1 MLSANDIKYF
11 SSLKQKKYREKEG
24 KFLIEG
30 FNLIEECLNSS
41 YKIECVIISE
51 ELLKSEQKSI
61 PEGISNKN
69 ILIHFVKMFQFKKLS
84 ETENPQGI
92 AAIVLKEPRKSPDI
106 ESSKLIVAL
115 DKINDPGNLG
125 TIIRTSYWFG
135 VDCILLGTG
144 SVDLYNSKVIRAT
157 QGAIFH
163 VDIYEDV
170 DLTVEL
176 ERLKLEGFRVLLFDV
191 KAEKGLDKSCFNL
204 SNVFVFGNESEGI
217 SENISGSSYEK
228 VKIKGY
234 SSCESLNIA
243 VSCGIALNYF
253 RSLK

>member
-1 MLSANDIKYF
+1 MLSGNDLKYF

-30 FNLIEECLNSS
+30 FNLIDECLLSS
-41 YKIECVIISE
+41 YKIECIIVSE
-51 ELLKSEQKSI
+51 ELLGTDQKSI
-61 PEGISNKN
+61 PNSIAEKKIPLHCIK
-69 ILIHFVKMFQFKKLS
+69 KFQFKKLT
-84 ETENPQGI
+84 ETENSQGI
-92 AAIVLKEPRKSPDI
+92 AAVVFKKSPTHFDYN
-106 ESSKLIVAL
+106 SAKLIVAL

-135 VDCILLGTG
+135 ADPIILGSG

-163 VDIYEDV
+163 LDIYEDIN
-170 DLTVEL
+170 LFNEL
-176 ERLKLEGFRVLLFDV
+176 EQLKLKGFQVFLFDL
-191 KAEKGLDKSCFNL
+191 KAEIILDKACFGEK
-204 SNVFVFGNESEGI
+204 NVFVFGNESEGI
-217 SENISGSSYEK
+217 SPKLLTLPFER

-234 SSCESLNIA
+234 SNCESLNIA

-253 RSLK
+253 RSLE